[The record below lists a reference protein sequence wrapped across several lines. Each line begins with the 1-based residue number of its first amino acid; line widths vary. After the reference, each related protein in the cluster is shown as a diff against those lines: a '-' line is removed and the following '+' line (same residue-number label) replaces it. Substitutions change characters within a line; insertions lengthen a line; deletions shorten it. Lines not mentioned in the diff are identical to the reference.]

1 MRMRCL
7 AIASVLLAAVPSY
20 GQPPGHVRDFPRA
33 EVFTGVSY
41 LSAGGQKTIKSQNAL
56 GWAASASLNLREHFA
71 VVAEGAGQ
79 YGHVNIPVTAA
90 TAGGF
95 SVVHPVAFSGYQ
107 LMGGPEVSE
116 RVREGRGFF
125 HVLAGFMCAKSPS
138 VADVPSSVPI
148 PFSFSR
154 SLTRF
159 AFAIGGGADRNIS
172 KRFAIRVFQVDLV
185 RIQSSPATSD
195 FRAQGGIVWRLGM

>member
-1 MRMRCL
+1 MRCL

-20 GQPPGHVRDFPRA
+20 GQTPGHVRDFPRA
-33 EVFTGVSY
+33 EVFAGASY
-41 LSAGGQKTIKSQNAL
+41 LSADGQTTIKSQNAL
-56 GWAASASLNLREHFA
+56 GWAASAGLNSKEHFA

-79 YGHVNIPVTAA
+79 YGQVDIPVTPA

-95 SVVHPVAFSGYQ
+95 SVIHTVTFSGYQ
-107 LMGGPEVSE
+107 FMGGPEVSE

-125 HVLAGFMCAKSPS
+125 HVLAGFMSARSPR

-148 PFSFSR
+148 PFSFSK

-159 AFAIGGGADRNIS
+159 AFAVGRAADRNIS
-172 KRFAIRVFQVDLV
+172 KRFAIRLFQVDLV